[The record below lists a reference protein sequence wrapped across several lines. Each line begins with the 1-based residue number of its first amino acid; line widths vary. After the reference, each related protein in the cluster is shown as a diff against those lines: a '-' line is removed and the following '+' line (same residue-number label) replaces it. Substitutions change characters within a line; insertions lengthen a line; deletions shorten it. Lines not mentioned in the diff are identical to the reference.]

1 MKKNRKNVTLNVF
14 IKSQIIIIILYTVLL
29 TVASVI
35 LYNYEEL
42 SDKSYF
48 YITSILSAFANF
60 SGGFYAGMK
69 LKQNGLVTAL
79 LFSIPTTMIVLLI
92 SISINNF
99 HIDLTLLF
107 TAIIMLCGGMLGG
120 ITSVNT
126 NVKTKR

>member
-1 MKKNRKNVTLNVF
+1 MKKNRKNVTVNVF
-14 IKSQIIIIILYTVLL
+14 IKSQIIIIILYIVLL

>member
-14 IKSQIIIIILYTVLL
+14 IKSQIIIIILYIVLL
-29 TVASVI
+29 TAASVI

-99 HIDLTLLF
+99 HIDLTLIF

>member
-14 IKSQIIIIILYTVLL
+14 IKSQIIIIILYIVLL